1 MKNEIQMD
9 GEQSWIN
16 ELKKIQ
22 FPKGWSN
29 EVIEQIVIHLQQYR
43 VENRKLVIPIK
54 GLFIVSR
61 FTDEPIFLFKLLC
74 MVVNSL
80 YRHSEVF
87 NYYERVELKDK
98 IQPLLVTTNEL
109 RRELFQ
115 DKKPDDLI
123 NKYLSKQ
130 ILFIDSIGIEKTIK
144 LDNYNEFDIIPEL
157 VEKLYL
163 SQRLS
168 KINSPVYFITNCTPL
183 VLKNRYPKETL
194 LQLSRITKG
203 VIISSPKA

>member
-1 MKNEIQMD
+1 MKNEIQMN

-16 ELKKIQ
+16 ELKNIQ
-22 FPKGWSN
+22 FPKGWSD

-43 VENRKLVIPIK
+43 VENRKLVIPMK

-74 MVVNSL
+74 FVVNRL
-80 YRHSEVF
+80 YRHTEEF
-87 NYYERVELKDK
+87 NYYERVEVTDK
-98 IQPLLVTTNEL
+98 IKPLLVTTNEL

-115 DKKPDDLI
+115 EKKPNDLI
-123 NKYLSKQ
+123 NKYLGKK
-130 ILFIDSIGIEKTIK
+130 ILFLDSIGIEKTVK

-157 VEKLYL
+157 IEKLYL

-168 KINSPVYFITNCTPL
+168 TINSPVYFITNCTPHE
-183 VLKNRYPKETL
+183 LKNRYPKESL
-194 LQLSRITKG
+194 LQLSRLTKG
-203 VIISSPKA
+203 LIISSP